1 MLGSPQYKARGKERA
16 RQVAENKRIEGA
28 KLAQEK
34 SLVNAD
40 DSFIILVGRQTKD
53 GLSYWAR
60 DFLETNSLE
69 REFVELLKEFEKMR
83 LLHIQGVLGEI
94 GRTKP

>member
-1 MLGSPQYKARGKERA
+1 M
-16 RQVAENKRIEGA
+16 
-28 KLAQEK
+28 
-34 SLVNAD
+34 NAD

-53 GLSYWAR
+53 GLSYRAR

-69 REFVELLKEFEKMR
+69 REFVELLKEFEKVR